1 MKQSAYLV
9 AEPESVGEARKLVR
23 GALCDR
29 GIDPQRVRDALLVTS
44 ELASNA
50 IRHGSCRGDR
60 FELEFKLSDNRLT
73 LCVRDAGRGRSGP
86 QPLELGAERSA
97 GRGLAIVSHLARWS
111 EHVVAERREVRAEI
125 DL

>member
-1 MKQSAYLV
+1 M
-9 AEPESVGEARKLVR
+9 AEPESVGEARKLVK

-29 GIDPQRVRDALLVTS
+29 GIERERVQDALLVTS

-50 IRHGSCRGDR
+50 IRHGSSRGDR
-60 FELEFKLSDNRLT
+60 FELEFKLAHNRLT

-86 QPLELGAERSA
+86 QALELGAERSA
-97 GRGLAIVSHLARWS
+97 GRGLSIVSRVARWS
-111 EHVVAERREVRAEI
+111 EHVVSGKREVCAEM